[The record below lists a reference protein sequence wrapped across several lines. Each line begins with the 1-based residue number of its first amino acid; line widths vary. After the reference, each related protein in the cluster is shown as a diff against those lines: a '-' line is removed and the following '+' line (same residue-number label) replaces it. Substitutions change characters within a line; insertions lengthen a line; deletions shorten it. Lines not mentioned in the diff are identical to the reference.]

1 MLCRGYKMVGL
12 ADVESMLE
20 ELWFR
25 NKKTSSYLRIFLL
38 YEHSTNMYWLR
49 TDVWTVLCK
58 TLSR

>member
-1 MLCRGYKMVGL
+1 MVGL